1 MNPAATAAP
10 AAPSRRRRLWPWAL
24 ALVLTPV
31 LLLGVA
37 AASYLTL
44 NREAATLR
52 REVMAA
58 TDTEWHTKIQLSVG
72 RISLWFVRQGLAF
85 VPKPEVQAAREALR
99 AIRSVSVGVYRP
111 AQSDPTWSRDRLFQ
125 ETDRTMRARG
135 WTRLVGVADHRENV
149 LIYAPDDAEAGQICL
164 AVVTG
169 RELVVVSAAINP
181 EALGALVAHH
191 AGKHLPRSLAV
202 AMR

>member
-1 MNPAATAAP
+1 MNPAAP
-10 AAPSRRRRLWPWAL
+10 AAPSRRRRLWLWAL

-44 NREAATLR
+44 NRDAAALR
-52 REVMAA
+52 KEVMAA
-58 TDTEWHTKIQLSVG
+58 TDTKWDTKVQLSVG
-72 RISLWFVRQGLAF
+72 RISLWIVRQGLVF
-85 VPKPEVQAAREALR
+85 VPKAEVQEAREALR
-99 AIRSVSVGVYRP
+99 AVRSVSVGVYRP
-111 AQSDPTWSRDRLFQ
+111 AQKDPTWSRERLFN

-149 LIYAPDDAEAGQICL
+149 LIYAPDDAEVGKVCL

-181 EALGALVAHH
+181 DALGALVARH

-202 AMR
+202 AKR

>member
-1 MNPAATAAP
+1 MNPVT
-10 AAPSRRRRLWPWAL
+10 PSSPRRRRLWRWAL

-31 LLLGVA
+31 LLLGLA

-44 NREAATLR
+44 NREAAALR
-52 REVMAA
+52 GEVMAA
-58 TDTEWHTKIQLSVG
+58 TATDWDTKVQLSVG

-85 VPKPEVQAAREALR
+85 VPKPEVAEARAALKAV
-99 AIRSVSVGVYRP
+99 RSVSVGVYQP
-111 AQSDPTWSRDRLFQ
+111 TGKDSTWSREKLFND
-125 ETDRTMRARG
+125 TDRRMRARG
-135 WTRLVGVADHRENV
+135 WTRLVGVADTRENV
-149 LIYAPDDAEAGQICL
+149 LIYTPDNPEEMNQICL

-169 RELVVVSAAINP
+169 RELVVVSAALNP

-202 AMR
+202 AKR